1 VSKQINN
8 AKIIEQFM
16 EKYPENKEVLVKLRE
31 IIKKTELKETIK
43 WGIPT
48 YTIDNKNCIG
58 MGTFKSYVGLWFFQ
72 GVFLK
77 DKAKVLLNA
86 QEGKTRGMRQM
97 RFQSVTDIDEVLL
110 LAYISETIE
119 NHLKGLRIQP
129 VKKDEKLLIPS
140 ILKQE
145 FDKNQNLKTC
155 FELFSKAKKREFV
168 AYLNEPKKEAT
179 KINRLTKI
187 IPLILQKMGLNDA
200 YKK

>member
-1 VSKQINN
+1 MSQQKNN
-8 AKIIEQFM
+8 AKIIEQFI
-16 EKYPENKEVLVKLRE
+16 EKYPKNKEVLLKLRE
-31 IIKKTELKETIK
+31 IIAKTALQETIK

-58 MGTFKSYVGLWFFQ
+58 IGTFKSYAGLWFFQ

-97 RFQSVTDIDEVLL
+97 RFQSVAEIDEVLL
-110 LAYISETIE
+110 LAYISETLE
-119 NHLKGLRIQP
+119 NHKKGLRIQP
-129 VKKDEKLLIPS
+129 IKKDEKLLIPS
-140 ILKQE
+140 ILEQE
-145 FDKNQNLKTC
+145 FDKDQILKSC
-155 FELFSKAKKREFV
+155 FESFSKAKKREFV

-179 KINRLTKI
+179 KINRLAKI
-187 IPLILQKMGLNDA
+187 IPLILQKMGLNDV